1 MTISFEP
8 MEPAMP
14 AYMIVTAKIADR
26 DAFINGYGA
35 AAGALVEKFGGK
47 YVLRGPGAE
56 LLEGSFGDGASMV
69 ISEWPDNDA
78 AKAFWNSPEYAEA
91 KKLREGIADVQVL
104 VIEGAK
110 ING

>member
-1 MTISFEP
+1 
-8 MEPAMP
+8 MP

-26 DAFINGYGA
+26 DAFINGYGV

-56 LLEGSFGDGASMV
+56 LLEGDFGAGASIV
-69 ISEWPDNDA
+69 ISEWPDKDTA
-78 AKAFWNSPEYAEA
+78 RTFWNSLEYAEA
-91 KKLREGIADVQVL
+91 KKLREDIADCHVL
-104 VIEGAK
+104 LIEAPK